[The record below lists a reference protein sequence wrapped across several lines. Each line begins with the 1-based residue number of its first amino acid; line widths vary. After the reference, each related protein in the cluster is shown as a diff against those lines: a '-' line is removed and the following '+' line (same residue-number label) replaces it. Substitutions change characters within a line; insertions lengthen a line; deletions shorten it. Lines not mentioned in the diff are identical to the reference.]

1 MAANQTL
8 ATNCFMA
15 GLPEDRLYY
24 FLDKKGDLSLTWLQV
39 SKHILR
45 CAKCSQSFPQALL
58 LCGDVQHR
66 YRNLGS
72 APEAEAEIRAAIE
85 ENSWYEPITSIRV
98 SPFLFCLHRD
108 LR

>member
-1 MAANQTL
+1 M
-8 ATNCFMA
+8 
-15 GLPEDRLYY
+15 
-24 FLDKKGDLSLTWLQV
+24 SLEWLQV

-58 LCGDVQHR
+58 LCGDVKLR

-85 ENSWYEPITSIRV
+85 ENSWYEPIKSIRV
-98 SPFLFCLHRD
+98 SSFSFCLHHDSR
-108 LR
+108 

>member
-24 FLDKKGDLSLTWLQV
+24 FQDKREHMSLEWLQV
-39 SKHILR
+39 SHRMLR
-45 CAKCSQSFPQALL
+45 CAKCSRSNPQTLL
-58 LCGDVQHR
+58 VCGDVKLR

-72 APEAEAEIRAAIE
+72 APQAEAEIRAAIE
-85 ENSWYEPITSIRV
+85 ENSWYEPIKSIRV
-98 SPFLFCLHRD
+98 SPFSFCSHRD
-108 LR
+108 SR

>member
-1 MAANQTL
+1 MAAKQTL
-8 ATNCFMA
+8 TTNSFMA

-24 FLDKKGDLSLTWLQV
+24 FLDRNGDLSLEWLQV

-58 LCGDVQHR
+58 VRGDVKLR

-85 ENSWYEPITSIRV
+85 ENSWYEPIKSIRV
-98 SPFLFCLHRD
+98 SPFSFCLHHDSR
-108 LR
+108 